1 MDEKDFKKHL
11 QDLVRGHHH
20 PAEHDWPRDAESTE
34 AATGEKHRPK
44 TPKPSPR
51 KKRAK

>member
-20 PAEHDWPRDAESTE
+20 PQDHDWADTKVRPADEPVKTARGK
-34 AATGEKHRPK
+34 AAKSHA
-44 TPKPSPR
+44 R
-51 KKRAK
+51 KARRK